1 MAAKFKFE
9 DVRDYFKNIH
19 REGQVITEE
28 LLSNELDKFNLKSE
42 QLNQVREYLESL
54 ELSDEELDS
63 IINWYNNQGPE
74 ELNEKDVE
82 ILDDEIGIDDS
93 MGNVVFWVE
102 DLLVHLKAL
111 KDPFE
116 HGIVVACAW

>member
-63 IINWYNNQGPE
+63 IINWYNN
-74 ELNEKDVE
+74 
-82 ILDDEIGIDDS
+82 S
-93 MGNVVFWVE
+93 
-102 DLLVHLKAL
+102 
-111 KDPFE
+111 
-116 HGIVVACAW
+116 